1 VKVSLARKVDE
12 APSRPSGSPLRNT
25 ESTLTK
31 IARRLSLT
39 NTGNGK
45 RRSIPGIQRAPLS
58 LKDAP
63 GVVATNIV
71 AISGK
76 PQTESTIVPTVPTEE
91 VPKEIVIPCKIV
103 TDSELEEERNKL
115 IKDLGEDTA
124 MIVIRVARDLEPKPV
139 QGQVLDISTMSQTTM
154 KFCGRSAPPVSLA
167 LYISRIIRNINNAL
181 DEDFADNLAKTVD
194 SVGVRCLLLAVIFI
208 ERLKQKHPDFEINA
222 LNVHRLA
229 FVAMTDALKMNED
242 EHPDNKYM
250 ALVGGVDT
258 SQLNTL
264 EAAFCTS
271 SDFGFIVEM
280 DQLKRVYQ
288 T

>member
-1 VKVSLARKVDE
+1 
-12 APSRPSGSPLRNT
+12 
-25 ESTLTK
+25 
-31 IARRLSLT
+31 
-39 NTGNGK
+39 
-45 RRSIPGIQRAPLS
+45 
-58 LKDAP
+58 
-63 GVVATNIV
+63 
-71 AISGK
+71 
-76 PQTESTIVPTVPTEE
+76 
-91 VPKEIVIPCKIV
+91 
-103 TDSELEEERNKL
+103 LEEERNKL

-181 DEDFADNLAKTVD
+181 DEDVADNLAKTVD

-280 DQLKRVYQ
+280 DQLERVYQ
-288 T
+288 TYHKKTHKLVAPVNLSKYPVRRVSWESR